1 MPKPQIT
8 PVKDSAEKQM
18 TYRNRIGNY
27 NKAVKYGFYCEAIMI
42 VYAMIED
49 RLRSMLYHMGF
60 LSNRQALSVWKKT
73 RPFLL
78 SCVKQYKDKG
88 EDEVLGVK
96 TLSGKIKIVR
106 CVYKWAANVNGGY
119 ESDRFVLILKNQIE
133 GTDIDEVLSVLDEID
148 KWRNCRNEIVH
159 SMMNK
164 NIEMLEETI
173 EPQALAGMN
182 YARSLDAQERKL
194 KAGNRIRKTLNLPMN

>member
-1 MPKPQIT
+1 MPKPQIS
-8 PVKDSAEKQM
+8 PVKDSIEKQL

-49 RLRSMLYHMGF
+49 RLRSMIYHMGF

-78 SCVKQYKDKG
+78 DCVKQYKDKG

-96 TLSGKIKIVR
+96 TLSGKIKLVR
-106 CVYKWAANVNGGY
+106 CVYKWVENVDGEY
-119 ESDRFVLILKNQIE
+119 ETDRFALVLKNQIE
-133 GTDIDEVLSVLDEID
+133 GTDIDEVLSVLEEID
-148 KWRNCRNEIVH
+148 KWRSCRNEIVH
-159 SMMNK
+159 AMMNK
-164 NIEMLEETI
+164 NIESLEETI
-173 EPQALAGMN
+173 EPQALAGMAM
-182 YARSLDAQERKL
+182 ARSLDAQERKL
-194 KAGNRIRKTLNLPMN
+194 KTGNKIRKTLNLPMN